1 MNAPRNMAVLDP
13 VEMIIEDIN
22 EAEILT
28 VPLFP
33 KNEEKGTRKIKLTKK
48 RNSFI
53 KQETYCDN
61 KSLLFYQPIL
71 KAHQNILLV
80 QSLLIFQVLKAKLFF
95 TSVIL
100 LNTLGIF

>member
-48 RNSFI
+48 I
-53 KQETYCDN
+53 Y
-61 KSLLFYQPIL
+61 
-71 KAHQNILLV
+71 V
-80 QSLLIFQVLKAKLFF
+80 
-95 TSVIL
+95 
-100 LNTLGIF
+100 